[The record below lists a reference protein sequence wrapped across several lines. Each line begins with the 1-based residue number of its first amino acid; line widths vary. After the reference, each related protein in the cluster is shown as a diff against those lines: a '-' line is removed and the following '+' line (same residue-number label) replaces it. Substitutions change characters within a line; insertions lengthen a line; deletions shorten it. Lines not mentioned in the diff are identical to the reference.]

1 MRVGTAAE
9 VAQLLRVSLNTVYS
23 MAQTG
28 ELPTLRRVG
37 RGSNARLRFD
47 MDKIEDWMR
56 MGPENERMLDDMN
69 AAFERQAEGQS

>member
-28 ELPTLRRVG
+28 EIPTLRRVG
-37 RGSNARLRFD
+37 KGSNARLRFD
-47 MDKIEDWMR
+47 LDAIEEW
-56 MGPENERMLDDMN
+56 L
-69 AAFERQAEGQS
+69 QS